1 MIIKNV
7 LDGQSTVIIAL
18 VLVAALTFLGAVAF
32 DPLPPRLR
40 VAGGYF
46 CAILLVLI
54 GIGGLYLGCSFEVP
68 LVFLGV
74 YIFDPT
80 SMAWIA
86 VGAISFIVGAI
97 ILRQTYVQR

>member
-1 MIIKNV
+1 MIIKNIPS
-7 LDGQSTVIIAL
+7 GQSTFIIVL
-18 VLVAALTFLGAVAF
+18 VVVAALTFLGAVAF
-32 DPLPPRLR
+32 DPLPPTLR

-46 CAILLVLI
+46 CAIVLILI

-86 VGAISFIVGAI
+86 IGAISFVVGAI